1 MERTLL
7 LLYSYNNSVSR
18 HWDYCCLTHD
28 WPYYLIFRHSGSGCT
43 MKRTLCCYLVTTLLL
58 YNYSIPRSDVRTIV
72 EQPMTDFIAWF
83 LVNRSLAAQCT
94 LVETLLWNKSIRLHD
109 VRIVV
114 VRPPKSESKRSQTVK
129 RKEHSKSFAQ
139 KIVSTFSRPRGRK
152 EKEESE
158 KFFRRLAIWQNVDDD
173 ENRFKWQQTTWR
185 WPEMAKL
192 RQDQSDMDP
201 FVQVMIGDV
210 SWILM
215 RHVWSR

>member
-1 MERTLL
+1 MVRTLL

-114 VRPPKSESKRSQTVK
+114 LRPPKSESKRSQTVK

-152 EKEESE
+152 EEKEESE
-158 KFFRRLAIWQNVDDD
+158 KFFVVWQSGKMLTTTKTGLSDNKQHGGDRKWQNFGKI
-173 ENRFKWQQTTWR
+173 NRIWI
-185 WPEMAKL
+185 PLSKL
-192 RQDQSDMDP
+192 
-201 FVQVMIGDV
+201 
-210 SWILM
+210 
-215 RHVWSR
+215 WSGTYLES